1 VSLVFDFGVVVV
13 VLLLWAKSFVVFCMC
28 TIVGILAYIRTVV

>member
-13 VLLLWAKSFVVFCMC
+13 VLLWATSFVVFCMC
-28 TIVGILAYIRTVV
+28 TNVGILAYIRTVV